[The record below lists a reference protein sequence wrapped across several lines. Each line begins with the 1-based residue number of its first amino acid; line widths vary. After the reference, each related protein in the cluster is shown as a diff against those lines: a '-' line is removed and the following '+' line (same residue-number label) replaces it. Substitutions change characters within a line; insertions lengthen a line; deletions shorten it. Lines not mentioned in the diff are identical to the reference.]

1 MDSID
6 LFVPVIFL
14 LGIGF
19 IAAAFYM
26 IKSTIKKG
34 SNRHANVD
42 VDTLM
47 GGSTPPAH
55 SLFGS
60 PSHNSESSHNSSHT
74 SHDHS
79 IDAGASIVGGI
90 GGADASSHGFG
101 GDAGGSIDSGG
112 GDFGG
117 SSD

>member
-1 MDSID
+1 MESID

-47 GGSTPPAH
+47 GGSGPPAH
-55 SLFGS
+55 SLFGAPPVDNGTPDQPPTIS
-60 PSHNSESSHNSSHT
+60 TVNSV
-74 SHDHS
+74 
-79 IDAGASIVGGI
+79 DAGASIVGAPGETQK
-90 GGADASSHGFG
+90 
-101 GDAGGSIDSGG
+101 
-112 GDFGG
+112 
-117 SSD
+117 